1 MHAHATDTHTP
12 AHSAVHPHT
21 HRTRSAARRRRHW
34 ESPGTV
40 DTARERTPDRLR
52 RPRARGR
59 GRPRPPMHPRMRM
72 PEHMHAHATHVRAR
86 PRSPPP
92 PTHVHARPG
101 SAPPPRSRTG
111 TRHTRDRRRATP
123 PSAAA
128 AVANGPDAAS
138 LSRLCSCALQ
148 FPAKCRRDAL
158 RKGGKGR
165 KCLFRL
171 LLPQK
176 KSTVRRLLPFRHTA
190 PHDDMNKRVHFNT
203 SPCHML
209 LRDLSYEPW
218 FSLVQHEPWF
228 SLVQYEPWFSLVP
241 YCKIVAAVTR
251 DFVDA
256 ERAQANSARPSLAS
270 VIRA

>member
-128 AVANGPDAAS
+128 AVANGPDAAWLPS
-138 LSRLCSCALQ
+138 LFLLSSFPPSADETTSRKA
-148 FPAKCRRDAL
+148 
-158 RKGGKGR
+158 GKGR
-165 KCLFRL
+165 RCLTRL